1 MSKYYSKHSSSSH
14 DKTRRNIIK
23 GLASTSLLSFLPAF
37 NVMADALSDDVPAA
51 FISVSKTLTGRESL
65 SDVLGECFYH
75 ALQATQSNFSNQVMA
90 LEKELSQLEPKNY
103 TEKLSSQAQKTAK
116 TILSAWYTGIVGE
129 GPSAQ
134 VIAYR
139 HALEFSAVDD
149 VLTPRSYC
157 PNKPGFWAAKPVE
170 KHA

>member
-1 MSKYYSKHSSSSH
+1 MSKYYSKHASSH

-23 GLASTSLLSFLPAF
+23 GLASTSLLSFFPAF
-37 NVMADALSDDVPAA
+37 NVMADALSDDVPSA
-51 FISVSKTLTGRESL
+51 FVSVSKTLTGRASL
-65 SDVLGECFYH
+65 PDVLVDRFFH
-75 ALQATQSNFSNQVMA
+75 ALQAEQSNFSNQVMS
-90 LEKELSQLEPKNY
+90 LEKELSQLDPKTY
-103 TEKLSSQAQKTAK
+103 TEKLSPEAQKTAK
-116 TILSAWYTGIVGE
+116 TILSAWYTGIVGD
-129 GPSAQ
+129 GPDAQ

-157 PNKPGFWAAKPVE
+157 PNKPGFWAEKPVE